1 MTMKEIRLDGF
12 TEALA
17 ESHNIVITNH
27 TNPDGDAM
35 GSALALAHVLK
46 GMGKKVSVIVPNP
59 YPKFL
64 WHLQGN
70 DQVMI
75 YSNGKKLAN
84 EKIAEAHML
93 FHLDY
98 NAYSRAAD
106 MEEALRAAT
115 GKKVM
120 IDHHQQPEEW
130 PDFMYSDTTMSS
142 TCQMIYEFCEMYDW
156 TGLLDKGSAEC
167 LYTGIV
173 TDTGSFKYSATSSR
187 THEVAGRLLD
197 LGVESQ
203 EVQNSIFDAQ
213 PVARLRLLGA
223 MLDQLERNSS
233 GSIILLYLSQA
244 QCELLGYEKGITE
257 GFVNYGLS
265 IEGAQM
271 TLFMREED
279 GIVKLSLRSKG
290 TIDVNEIARESFNGG
305 GHRNAAGGKLDM
317 ALPEAL
323 AYAKKVFSWD

>member
-1 MTMKEIRLDGF
+1 MKEIRLDGF

-17 ESHNIVITNH
+17 KSSNIVITNH

-46 GMGKKVSVIVPNP
+46 GLGKNVSVIVPNP

-70 DQVMI
+70 DAVMI

-84 EKIAEAHML
+84 RKIAEADML

-98 NAYSRAAD
+98 NAYGRAAD
-106 MEEALRAAT
+106 MEEALRNAT

-120 IDHHQQPEEW
+120 IDHHQQPEDW
-130 PDFMYSDTTMSS
+130 PDFMYSDTSMSS

-156 TGLLDKGSAEC
+156 TGHLDKGSAEC

-187 THEVAGRLLD
+187 THE
-197 LGVESQ
+197 
-203 EVQNSIFDAQ
+203 
-213 PVARLRLLGA
+213 
-223 MLDQLERNSS
+223 
-233 GSIILLYLSQA
+233 
-244 QCELLGYEKGITE
+244 
-257 GFVNYGLS
+257 
-265 IEGAQM
+265 
-271 TLFMREED
+271 
-279 GIVKLSLRSKG
+279 
-290 TIDVNEIARESFNGG
+290 
-305 GHRNAAGGKLDM
+305 
-317 ALPEAL
+317 
-323 AYAKKVFSWD
+323 

>member
-1 MTMKEIRLDGF
+1 
-12 TEALA
+12 
-17 ESHNIVITNH
+17 
-27 TNPDGDAM
+27 
-35 GSALALAHVLK
+35 
-46 GMGKKVSVIVPNP
+46 
-59 YPKFL
+59 
-64 WHLQGN
+64 
-70 DQVMI
+70 
-75 YSNGKKLAN
+75 
-84 EKIAEAHML
+84 ML

-187 THEVAGRLLD
+187 THEVAGRLLE

-290 TIDVNEIARESFNGG
+290 IIDVNEIARASFNGG
-305 GHRNAAGGKLDM
+305 GHKNAAGGKLEM